1 MGRDPNYVSYW
12 NAVAK
17 SWQRARPQALWRAY
31 SDAVNTAL
39 FARWLPSGGIENLL
53 KTDLFDESLG
63 DGLYP
68 LLASRAKNVV
78 GMDISILT
86 SHTARS
92 RRGSLQAVNADVH
105 HLPFANGTFD
115 VIVSN
120 STLDHFQSPDDI
132 VVSLREL
139 NRVLRAG
146 GQLLITLDNLANPII
161 ALRNALPFRLLNH
174 LNIVP
179 YYIGTTFGPSRL
191 CRHLNQ
197 VGLEVLE
204 VSAVMHFPRI
214 FTMAIA
220 RILERYARRGIQKL
234 FLRFL
239 MSFEHLSCWPTRFLT
254 GYFVAVRAIKR

>member
-1 MGRDPNYVSYW
+1 MTEEKAHYW
-12 NAVAK
+12 NRVAK
-17 SWQRARPQALWRAY
+17 AWQEAPPKTLWRAY
-31 SDAVNTAL
+31 NDAVNASL
-39 FARWLPSGGIENLL
+39 FACWLPPGGIETLL

-86 SHTARS
+86 SHSARS
-92 RRGSLQAVNADVH
+92 RRGGLQAVNADVR
-105 HLPFANGTFD
+105 HLPFVNGAFD

-120 STLDHFQSPDDI
+120 STLDHFESSDDI
-132 VVSLREL
+132 VASLREL

-146 GQLLITLDNLANPII
+146 GQLFLTLDNLANPII
-161 ALRNALPFRLLNH
+161 ALRNTLPFRLLNH

-179 YYIGTTFGPSRL
+179 YYVGTTFGPSCL

-204 VSAVMHFPRI
+204 VSAVMHFPRM

-220 RILERYARRGIQKL
+220 HILERHTRPKIQRH
-234 FLRFL
+234 FLHFL